1 MSNEQGSFMTVLQL
15 KSYGQKGRSSM
26 VLLVALLLFLA
37 TLVQVHIAS
46 AATLT
51 TASVTLSDPRPNTAS
66 VSYDFQASNV
76 TTTAIRCISV
86 EFDTSADGSGGK
98 PAGMDITNAALSA
111 SSDYIPTPAS
121 WSVSN
126 NNTTGISSVTFASG
140 ETPASA
146 SGRNVIL
153 TTITNGSTP
162 DNDYYLIFR
171 TFNNTDCSTSPV
183 DSSTVGF
190 IFTNGQ
196 AVSMSV
202 EGALA
207 FTIAGVTGNGSITV
221 NGATITNGLATTA
234 TTIPFGTVTASAN
247 KVAAQDLSVSTNS
260 ANGYTVYTRYTAQ
273 PTSGSSTI
281 DNHTG
286 SNGTPTV
293 FSAAG
298 TEAFG
303 YTTED
308 ATLSGTADRFTS
320 SGGNK
325 WAAFTTSNAEL
336 VFNAAAVNAQTTR
349 VGFQTGISATTEP
362 GSYITSVIYTA
373 VPVY

>member
-1 MSNEQGSFMTVLQL
+1 MTYRLVHRFKSIGSRAKALTAALSLLAVLVLQT
-15 KSYGQKGRSSM
+15 
-26 VLLVALLLFLA
+26 AA
-37 TLVQVHIAS
+37 AS

-51 TASVTLSDPRPNTAS
+51 TASMTLSDPRPNTAT
-66 VSYDFQASNV
+66 VSYDFQASGV
-76 TTTAIRCISV
+76 TTTAIRCIRV
-86 EFDTSADGSGGK
+86 EFDMSADGTGGK
-98 PAGMDITNAALSA
+98 PTGMDITNAALSGT
-111 SSDYIPTPAS
+111 SDYIPTPGS

-126 NNTTGISSVTFASG
+126 NNTTGVSSVTFASG

-153 TTITNGSTP
+153 TTITNGSVA
-162 DNDYYLIFR
+162 DNDYYVIFN
-171 TFNNTDCSTSPV
+171 TYNNTDCSTSPV
-183 DSSTVGF
+183 DSSVVGF

-202 EGALA
+202 DGALA
-207 FTIAGVTGNGSITV
+207 FTIAGVTGNGSLAV
-221 NGATITNGLATTA
+221 NGATITNGLATTS
-234 TTIPFGTVTASAN
+234 TTIPFSTVTSSTN
-247 KVAAQDLSVSTNS
+247 KVAAQDLTVSTNS
-260 ANGYTVYTRYTAQ
+260 ANGYTVFTRYTAQ
-273 PTSGSSTI
+273 PTSGGNTI
-281 DNHTG
+281 NDHSG
-286 SNGTPTV
+286 SNASPTA

-308 ATLSGTADRFTS
+308 STLSGTADRFTS

-336 VFNAAAVNAQTTR
+336 VFSASAVGNQTTR
-349 VGFQTGISATTEP
+349 VGFQTGISTTTEP
-362 GSYITSVIYTA
+362 GSYTTSVIYTA

>member
-1 MSNEQGSFMTVLQL
+1 MVFRAKRFVSDARPLLTSAFFFALL
-15 KSYGQKGRSSM
+15 I
-26 VLLVALLLFLA
+26 VLLVWQAQI
-37 TLVQVHIAS
+37 VS

-51 TASVTLSDPRPNTAS
+51 TASLTLSDPRPNTAA
-66 VSYDFQASNV
+66 VNYDFQASGV
-76 TTTAIRCISV
+76 TTTAIKCIKI

-98 PAGMDITNAALSA
+98 PAGLDITNAALSG

-121 WSVSN
+121 WTVAN
-126 NNTTGISSVTFASG
+126 NNTTGITTVTFATG

-146 SGRNVIL
+146 SARNVIL
-153 TTITNGSTP
+153 TTITNGNTAS
-162 DNDYYLIFR
+162 DDYYMLFS
-171 TFNNTDCSTSPV
+171 TYNNVDCSTTPV
-183 DSSTVGF
+183 DNVTVGF
-190 IFTNGQ
+190 IYTSGQ
-196 AVSMSV
+196 AVTVSV
-202 EGALA
+202 EGSLA
-207 FTIAGVTGNGSITV
+207 FAVAGVTGNGSDDV
-221 NGATITNGLATTA
+221 NGAVITNGLATTA
-234 TTIPFGTVTASAN
+234 TTIPFGTVTGSTN
-247 KVAAQDLSVSTNS
+247 KVAAQDLTVSTNS
-260 ANGYTVYTRYTAQ
+260 SAGYTVYTRYTGQLTA
-273 PTSGSSTI
+273 GSNTI

-286 SNGTPTV
+286 SNATPSA

-325 WAAFTTSNAEL
+325 WAAFSTSNAEL
-336 VFNAAAVNAQTTR
+336 VYNAAAVSNQTTR

-362 GSYITSVIYTA
+362 GSYTTTVVYTA

>member
-1 MSNEQGSFMTVLQL
+1 MTVVHL
-15 KSYGQKGRSSM
+15 KSYGQKMRSS
-26 VLLVALLLFLA
+26 VALIAVLLLFIA
-37 TLVQVHIAS
+37 ILVQAHIVS

-76 TTTAIRCISV
+76 TTSAIRCISV

-98 PAGMDITNAALSA
+98 PGGMNITNAALSA

-126 NNTTGISSVTFASG
+126 NDTTGISSITFASG

-153 TTITNGSTP
+153 TTITNGSTA
-162 DNDYYLIFR
+162 DNDYYMIVR
-171 TFNNTDCSTSPV
+171 TFNNTDCATSPV

-207 FTIAGVTGNGSITV
+207 FTIAGVTGNGSLAV

-273 PTSGSSTI
+273 PTSGSNTI

-286 SNGTPTV
+286 SNGTPAV
-293 FSAAG
+293 FSAPG

-325 WAAFTTSNAEL
+325 WGAFTTSNAEL
-336 VFNAAAVNAQTTR
+336 VFNATAVNAQTTR

-362 GSYITSVIYTA
+362 GSYVTSVIYTA

>member
-1 MSNEQGSFMTVLQL
+1 MREDIEGSLVPSVVNQRNRSLVVIGIMLLILLALQV
-15 KSYGQKGRSSM
+15 QM
-26 VLLVALLLFLA
+26 VA
-37 TLVQVHIAS
+37 

-51 TASVTLSDPRPNTAS
+51 TASLTMSDPRPNATT
-66 VSYDFQASNV
+66 VNYDFQASGV
-76 TTTAIRCISV
+76 TTSAIKCIRM
-86 EFDTSADGSGGK
+86 EFDSSADGSGGK
-98 PAGMDITNAALSA
+98 PAGLDITSAALSGT
-111 SSDYIPTPAS
+111 SDYIPTPGS

-126 NNTTGISSVTFASG
+126 NNTTGVSSITFATG

-153 TTITNGSTP
+153 TGVTNGSSAG
-162 DNDYYLIFR
+162 DDYYLIVN
-171 TFNNTDCSTSPV
+171 TYNNTDCSTTPV
-183 DSSTVGF
+183 DSVVVGF
-190 IFTNGQ
+190 IYSSGQ

-202 EGALA
+202 DGSLA
-207 FTIAGVTGNGSITV
+207 FTVAGVTGNGSLAV
-221 NGATITNGLATTA
+221 NGATITNGLATTS
-234 TTIPFGTVTASAN
+234 TTIPFGTVTSVAN
-247 KVAAQDLSVSTNS
+247 KVAAQDLSVSTN
-260 ANGYTVYTRYTAQ
+260 AGNGYTVYTRYTGQ
-273 PTSGSSTI
+273 VTSGSNTI

-286 SNGTPTV
+286 TNASPSV

-298 TEAFG
+298 TESFG

-336 VFNAAAVNAQTTR
+336 VFNNAAVSSQTTR
-349 VGFQTGISATTEP
+349 VGFQTGIASTTEP
-362 GSYITSVIYTA
+362 GAYTTTVVYTA

>member
-1 MSNEQGSFMTVLQL
+1 MTHKFAGYAKKLQVRIRPFLASVMLLAMLVLQT
-15 KSYGQKGRSSM
+15 Q
-26 VLLVALLLFLA
+26 A
-37 TLVQVHIAS
+37 AS
-46 AATLT
+46 AASLT
-51 TASVTLSDPRPNTAS
+51 SASVTLSDSRPTTAS
-66 VSYDFQASNV
+66 VSYDFQASGV
-76 TTTAIRCISV
+76 TTSAIQCIRV
-86 EFDTSADGSGGK
+86 EFDTAADGSGGK
-98 PAGMDITNAALSA
+98 PSGMNITSAALSG
-111 SSDYIPTPAS
+111 SSDYIPTPGS

-126 NNTTGISSVTFASG
+126 NDTTGVSSITFASG

-153 TTITNGSTP
+153 TGITNGSTA
-162 DNDYYLIFR
+162 DDDYYLIFN
-171 TFNNTDCSTSPV
+171 TYNNTDCSSSPV
-183 DSSTVGF
+183 DSSVVGF

-202 EGALA
+202 DGALA
-207 FTIAGVTGNGSITV
+207 FTIAGVTGNGSLVV

-234 TTIPFGTVTASAN
+234 TTIPFGTVTSSAN
-247 KVAAQDLSVSTNS
+247 KVAAQDLTVSTNS
-260 ANGYTVYTRYTAQ
+260 ANGYTVFTRYTGQ
-273 PTSGSSTI
+273 PTSGGNTI
-281 DNHTG
+281 NDH
-286 SNGTPTV
+286 SGTNASPTA

-308 ATLSGTADRFTS
+308 STLSGTADRFTS

-336 VFNAAAVNAQTTR
+336 IFNGSAVGNQTTR
-349 VGFQTGISATTEP
+349 VGFQTGISTTTEP
-362 GSYITSVIYTA
+362 GSYVTSVIYTA

>member
-1 MSNEQGSFMTVLQL
+1 MVKNLRLGI
-15 KSYGQKGRSSM
+15 YWQKQQSI
-26 VLLVALLLFLA
+26 VALLFALFLIA
-37 TLVQVHIAS
+37 VLVVQAQIVS

-51 TASVTLSDPRPNTAS
+51 TASVTLSDPRPNTAT

-76 TTTAIRCISV
+76 TTSGIQCIRA
-86 EFDTSADGSGGK
+86 EFDTAADGSGGK
-98 PAGMDITNAALSA
+98 PTGMDVTNAAFGGT
-111 SSDYIPTPAS
+111 SDYIPTPAS

-126 NNTTGISSVTFASG
+126 NNTTGVISITGTSQ
-140 ETPASA
+140 TPASA
-146 SGRNVIL
+146 SGRNVVL
-153 TTITNGSTP
+153 TTITNGGTA
-162 DNDYYLIFR
+162 DDDYYLIFN
-171 TFNNTDCSTSPV
+171 TYNNTDCSSSPV
-183 DSSTVGF
+183 DSVTVGF
-190 IFTNGQ
+190 LFTNGQ

-207 FTIAGVTGNGSITV
+207 FTIAGVAGNGSATV
-221 NGATITNGLATTA
+221 NAATITNGLTTTA

-260 ANGYTVYTRYTAQ
+260 ANGYTVYTRYTAA
-273 PTSGSSTI
+273 PTSGANTI
-281 DNHTG
+281 SDHSG
-286 SNGTPTV
+286 SNASPAT

-308 ATLSGTADRFTS
+308 STLSGTADRFTS

-325 WAAFTTSNAEL
+325 WAAFTTTNAEL
-336 VFNAAAVNAQTTR
+336 VFSAAAVNAQTTR

-362 GSYITSVIYTA
+362 GSYVTSVIYTA